1 MPRRLPIESAQPVV
15 VFAGARLALA
25 VVGMIVLAVLS
36 YPDGAGE
43 AVGGACFIAWSL
55 GVLLLALR
63 RPRAALGPAVIAG
76 DLLVLLAVE
85 LLAPEAARG
94 VRSAALFLIAGHA
107 HFQGERRGVAL
118 AVVWVLVLVP
128 ASAIRGGG
136 IEDEAVAFHEALF
149 ALAAVSTGAVVGRL
163 RTYES
168 ASRIRAREL
177 SRRTMRSEGQV
188 RRRVANAIHDGPVQE
203 LIGLDMILSTLGSEM
218 GRGGG
223 ELANDLLRSAREL
236 TERNIQALRDEL
248 VDLGPHGVEQLSL
261 ERAVEDCVPVWR
273 RRYGLSVEVDL
284 DSVALPSEM
293 EGELFR
299 IVQEA
304 VVNAGRHGRAS
315 RVVVRSRVAGDRL
328 ELSIADDGEGFG
340 PVDPWRDAEP
350 GHLGL
355 ASMRERTELLDGELD
370 IASSS
375 RGTTVT
381 VSFRLRDQAAGAG
394 WFRLRSSSRK
404 ANEA

>member
-1 MPRRLPIESAQPVV
+1 MPRRLPIESPQPVV

-25 VVGMIVLAVLS
+25 VVGMVVLAVLS
-36 YPDGAGE
+36 YPDGTGE
-43 AVGGACFIAWSL
+43 AVGGACFVAWSL

-63 RPRAALGPAVIAG
+63 RPQAALGPAVIAG

-118 AVVWVLVLVP
+118 AAVWVLVLVP
-128 ASAIRGGG
+128 ATAIRGGG
-136 IEDEAVAFHEALF
+136 IDDDAVAFHEAVF
-149 ALAAVSTGAVVGRL
+149 ALAAVSIGAVVGRL

-177 SRRTMRSEGQV
+177 SRRTMRSEGEV

-218 GRGGG
+218 QRGD
-223 ELANDLLRSAREL
+223 ADMADDLLRSAREL

-261 ERAVEDCVPVWR
+261 ERALEECIPVWR
-273 RRYGLSVEVDL
+273 RRYGLEVEVDL
-284 DSVALPSEM
+284 DPVSLPSEV

-304 VVNAGRHGRAS
+304 VVNAGRHARAS
-315 RVVVRSRVAGDRL
+315 RVAVRSRAAGGRL
-328 ELSIADDGEGFG
+328 ELSVADDGEGFG
-340 PVDPWRDAEP
+340 SVDPSADAEP

-355 ASMRERTELLDGELD
+355 AGMRERAELLEGELVID
-370 IASSS
+370 SSQS
-375 RGTTVT
+375 GTTVT
-381 VSFRLRDQAAGAG
+381 VGVPLPGQAAGAG
-394 WFRLRSSSRK
+394 RLRLRSSSRK
-404 ANEA
+404 TNEA